1 MFFIGIESEVLCV
14 VDMIF
19 TRHVPAFAKFSVFF
33 KTLHVYGKLI
43 PIYQLN
49 PIFLIQQ
56 LN

>member
-14 VDMIF
+14 VDIIF

-56 LN
+56 